1 MRFVCD
7 SCRAQYMISDDKVG
21 PKGVK
26 VRCKKCGHTITVR
39 PAGAAAGKDSPSE
52 PATSSA
58 PASASNGASTPSTP
72 SKEAESSS
80 SSSSSLP
87 ATLGTPPEGGLF
99 TDVEEDE
106 IGAVFDQVLSSGTHK
121 IPAGESVG
129 EAAARDATAENVR
142 KLAEAE
148 DEPDKDEAKAPASSH
163 DWYVAIDEK
172 QVGPLSVEKVKD
184 AWDRG
189 EVGPDSLCWRSGF
202 SDWIPLSETA
212 ELASVLAPRPSK
224 PTIVAPEPVSG
235 SSPTVQPGPVQSA
248 FSAGKASKGDS
259 APAPSASSEAPSGWK
274 PSAASVLASLVKEEN
289 DAFSKPPPTPAPP
302 LGREPVSQ
310 SRLLDVPMPP
320 PEPVSSPSLMGASA
334 AMAAQMA
341 PPQAQ
346 QPYPHPQQSMAPY
359 GQPSQ
364 MPYGQQPAPYAQP
377 GPAQYSPAGYAPTY
391 AQQGGT
397 SQGGKNRMGLM
408 VGIAVGVLGLG
419 GGVLAFTM
427 KGDSKVEA
435 PATSQVAS
443 PPVAAATPPPVAA
456 PVNPPPVAAPVQP
469 PPVVAGA
476 AATPTPPP
484 VAAGTPEANPAV
496 AAGTPAQPA
505 ATPPPVATPP
515 AVAQAPVSPTPPVE
529 TAKPLD
535 SAVAKVE
542 RTTPRKNNGSS
553 AAGRR
558 EEPEE
563 RPAARAEK
571 PAASEGDSD
580 DFDELFGTKKPKSE
594 PKPSE
599 NRPPTAYIPPEPG
612 GGGVRDTLQRSDIME
627 VVLNNKPAIVKCVN
641 EQKKKDPMLSG
652 KLVMRW
658 TIQTSGKTANVTCK
672 TDEYRTTYMASCIS
686 GLIKSWA
693 FPRHKKQ
700 GEPIDFP
707 FTF

>member
-26 VRCKKCGHTITVR
+26 VRCKKCGHNITVR

-58 PASASNGASTPSTP
+58 PASASNGASTPS
-72 SKEAESSS
+72 KEAESSS
-80 SSSSSLP
+80 SASLP

-121 IPAGESVG
+121 IPTGEALG
-129 EAAARDATAENVR
+129 EAAAREATAENVR

-148 DEPDKDEAKAPASSH
+148 DEPDKEEAKPQASSH

-235 SSPTVQPGPVQSA
+235 TSPTVQSGPVQSA
-248 FSAGKASKGDS
+248 FSAGKVSKNDS
-259 APAPSASSEAPSGWK
+259 SPPPSSSHEAPAGWK

-341 PPQAQ
+341 QPQAQ
-346 QPYPHPQQSMAPY
+346 QPYPHPQQPMAPY
-359 GQPSQ
+359 GQPAQ
-364 MPYGQQPAPYAQP
+364 MPYGQQQPAHYAQP
-377 GPAQYSPAGYAPTY
+377 GPAQYPPQGYAPTY
-391 AQQGGT
+391 AQQGGAS

-419 GGVLAFTM
+419 GGVLAFTL

-435 PATSQVAS
+435 PVTTPVAA
-443 PPVAAATPPPVAA
+443 PPVAAAPPPVAA
-456 PVNPPPVAAPVQP
+456 PVNPPPVAAPVQTP
-469 PPVVAGA
+469 PVVVAGA
-476 AATPTPPP
+476 PAGSATPPP
-484 VAAGTPEANPAV
+484 VAAGTPDAANPAV
-496 AAGTPAQPA
+496 AAGTPTQ
-505 ATPPPVATPP
+505 PVATPP
-515 AVAQAPVSPTPPVE
+515 PAVVAQAPVVATPPVDA
-529 TAKPLD
+529 AKPLD

-542 RTTPRKNNGSS
+542 RPSTPRKAGGSS
-553 AAGRR
+553 SAGRR

-563 RPAARAEK
+563 RPVARAER
-571 PAASEGDSD
+571 PAASDGDD
-580 DFDELFGTKKPKSE
+580 DFDELFGTKKPKNE

-599 NRPPTAYIPPEPG
+599 SRPTAYIPPEPG

>member
-26 VRCKKCGHTITVR
+26 VRCKKCGHNITVR

-58 PASASNGASTPSTP
+58 PASASNGASTPS
-72 SKEAESSS
+72 KEAES

-99 TDVEEDE
+99 TDVDADE

-121 IPAGESVG
+121 IPTGESVG
-129 EAAARDATAENVR
+129 EAAAREATAENVR

-148 DEPDKDEAKAPASSH
+148 DEPDKEAKPPASSH

-235 SSPTVQPGPVQSA
+235 SSPTVQSGPVQSA

-259 APAPSASSEAPSGWK
+259 VPPPSASPEAPVGWK

-289 DAFSKPPPTPAPP
+289 DAYAKPPPTPAPP

-341 PPQAQ
+341 QPQAQ
-346 QPYPHPQQSMAPY
+346 QQYPHPQQPY
-359 GQPSQ
+359 GQPAQ
-364 MPYGQQPAPYAQP
+364 MPYGQQQPAHYAQP
-377 GPAQYSPAGYAPTY
+377 GPAQYPPQGYAPTY
-391 AQQGGT
+391 AQQGGPS
-397 SQGGKNRMGLM
+397 SQGGKSRMSLM

-419 GGVLAFTM
+419 GGVLAFSL
-427 KGDSKVEA
+427 KGDNKVEA
-435 PATSQVAS
+435 PTTTTPVAS
-443 PPVAAATPPPVAA
+443 PPVAAAPPPVAA
-456 PVNPPPVAAPVQP
+456 PVIPPPVAAPVQT
-469 PPVVAGA
+469 PPVVAA
-476 AATPTPPP
+476 APGTTPPPP
-484 VAAGTPEANPAV
+484 VAAGTPDANPAV
-496 AAGTPAQPA
+496 AAAGTPAQPV
-505 ATPPPVATPP
+505 ATPPP
-515 AVAQAPVSPTPPVE
+515 AVAQAPVVATPPVE

-542 RTTPRKNNGSS
+542 RPSTPRKPSGSS
-553 AAGRR
+553 SSGRR

-563 RPAARAEK
+563 RPAARAER
-571 PAASEGDSD
+571 PAASDGDD

-594 PKPSE
+594 PKATES
-599 NRPPTAYIPPEPG
+599 RPTAYIPPEPG